1 MKKHN
6 FIFIILSIMLLLIGC
21 STSKNSGS
29 FEGIGTGKHGEI
41 KVMVSI
47 KDAKITKIDITKQS
61 ENKVLLKK
69 FIKN

>member
-47 KDAKITKIDITKQS
+47 KDAKITKIDGGYATRNSSHSK
-61 ENKVLLKK
+61 EV
-69 FIKN
+69 